1 MNTGKRDQVVIT
13 RITGVKCNLA
23 GIRHQF
29 QGGGEPVDEQP
40 GNRELDPT
48 AQPRTFRQDAPN
60 LRQQPGTRYHLEG
73 IAFQP
78 CVYDAA

>member
-23 GIRHQF
+23 GVRHQL
-29 QGGGEPVDEQP
+29 QGGGEPVDEEP
-40 GNRELDPT
+40 GNRELDPA
-48 AQPRTFRQDAPN
+48 AQPRTFRQNGPN
-60 LRQQPGTRYHLEG
+60 LGQQPGTRYHPEG
-73 IAFQP
+73 ISFQP